1 MEATHFSMANS
12 TTTQKLCNWFIQQ
25 TNAKGLILTPVKL
38 NHLVILAD
46 WWHLHR
52 TGAFL
57 INERVEAWP
66 SGPVLPSIYH
76 EYKDQPPYSSIEHPS
91 RRQPLWRRIRTLSP
105 FWSIS
110 GTSMANIR
118 PSSSDASTPPRPPH
132 GSSPRAGH
140 EQAHRQQI
148 TEEHVQAYFKKPGRI
163 IPEKT
168 ARRLPVQP
176 FSNQNIS
183 LSKKNFA
190 KTASSALMRPRCKSA
205 RYIAL

>member
-132 GSSPRAGH
+132 GSSPRAGMN
-140 EQAHRQQI
+140 
-148 TEEHVQAYFKKPGRI
+148 
-163 IPEKT
+163 
-168 ARRLPVQP
+168 RR
-176 FSNQNIS
+176 
-183 LSKKNFA
+183 
-190 KTASSALMRPRCKSA
+190 TASKSRRSTYRRTLKA
-205 RYIAL
+205 WPDNSGKNSLPLTCTAFFQSKHIFK

>member
-25 TNAKGLILTPVKL
+25 ANAKGLVLTPVKL

-52 TGAFL
+52 TGGFL

-91 RRQPLWRRIRTLSP
+91 RRQPPLEEETDIIPFLEHIWNVYGKYTAQQLGRINT
-105 FWSIS
+105 
-110 GTSMANIR
+110 A
-118 PSSSDASTPPRPPH
+118 PSSPWKQPQGR
-132 GSSPRAGH
+132 H

-148 TEEHVQAYFKKPGRI
+148 TEEHVQAYFK
-163 IPEKT
+163 
-168 ARRLPVQP
+168 
-176 FSNQNIS
+176 S
-183 LSKKNFA
+183 LA
-190 KTASSALMRPRCKSA
+190 G
-205 RYIAL
+205 

>member
-25 TNAKGLILTPVKL
+25 ANAKGLILTPVKL

-91 RRQPLWRRIRTLSP
+91 RRQPPLEEETDIIPFLEHIWNVYGKYTAQQLGRINT
-105 FWSIS
+105 
-110 GTSMANIR
+110 G
-118 PSSSDASTPPRPPH
+118 PSSPWKQSQGR
-132 GSSPRAGH
+132 H

-148 TEEHVQAYFKKPGRI
+148 TEEHVQAYFK
-163 IPEKT
+163 
-168 ARRLPVQP
+168 
-176 FSNQNIS
+176 S
-183 LSKKNFA
+183 LA
-190 KTASSALMRPRCKSA
+190 G
-205 RYIAL
+205 